1 MHHLVRCLC
10 RSGQLRAAPGSSGRV
25 RPGRRSPAAGA
36 VPLLL
41 AHGWPG
47 YASIHSTRWSE
58 LDRGGHFAAIQ
69 APDLL
74 IKDVR
79 AFFRGLR

>member
-1 MHHLVRCLC
+1 
-10 RSGQLRAAPGSSGRV
+10 
-25 RPGRRSPAAGA
+25 

-41 AHGWPG
+41 THGWPG